1 MRSSKEGP
9 PVLGI
14 CQICQQ
20 PMSQDASGQPYC
32 EARTLAP
39 LLHRRLERMIL
50 AWKSGQVVGR
60 VTQTF
65 SQTVTLS
72 RKILQLIRLS
82 GIAVPEEDLPPQA
95 PSQASPG
102 AARAPETG
110 PTATLAPSASSIHVP
125 EAPREDPDEMVLD
138 VGELRQ
144 EVARLTQELSQCRE
158 QRQKDRETLEEVLH
172 QLELM
177 ATRVRELESELER
190 ARSKEAPVKVGEAT
204 RGGT

>member
-1 MRSSKEGP
+1 MRSSKEGA

-32 EARTLAP
+32 EARALAP

-50 AWKSGQVVGR
+50 VWKSGQVVGR

-72 RKILQLIRLS
+72 RKILQLIRLA
-82 GIAVPEEDLPPQA
+82 GIAVSEEEFLSQA
-95 PSQASPG
+95 PSLASQGTPG
-102 AARAPETG
+102 APEVA
-110 PTATLAPSASSIHVP
+110 PTATSAPSASSIHVP

-144 EVARLTQELSQCRE
+144 EVARLTRELSECRE

-190 ARSKEAPVKVGEAT
+190 ARSKETPIKVGEAT

>member
-1 MRSSKEGP
+1 MRSSREGA

-32 EARTLAP
+32 EARALAP

-50 AWKSGQVVGR
+50 VWKSGQVVGR

-72 RKILQLIRLS
+72 RKILQLIRLAD
-82 GIAVPEEDLPPQA
+82 IAVPEEDLPPKA
-95 PSQASPG
+95 LSVAASGDGPT
-102 AARAPETG
+102 PETA
-110 PTATLAPSASSIHVP
+110 PIATSAPSASSIHVP

-144 EVARLTQELSQCRE
+144 EVARLTRELSECRE

-177 ATRVRELESELER
+177 ATRVRELESELEKSRSTSSSRR
-190 ARSKEAPVKVGEAT
+190 AT
-204 RGGT
+204 

>member
-1 MRSSKEGP
+1 MRSSKEGA

-32 EARTLAP
+32 EARALAP

-50 AWKSGQVVGR
+50 VWKSGQVVGR

-72 RKILQLIRLS
+72 RKILQLIRLAD
-82 GIAVPEEDLPPQA
+82 IAVPEEDLPPKA
-95 PSQASPG
+95 LSVAASGDGPT
-102 AARAPETG
+102 PETA
-110 PTATLAPSASSIHVP
+110 PIATSAPSASSIHVP
-125 EAPREDPDEMVLD
+125 EAPREDPDEMVLG
-138 VGELRQ
+138 VGEIRQ

-158 QRQKDRETLEEVLH
+158 QRQRDRETLEEVLH

-177 ATRVRELESELER
+177 ATRVRELESELEKSRSTSSSRR
-190 ARSKEAPVKVGEAT
+190 AT
-204 RGGT
+204 

>member
-1 MRSSKEGP
+1 MRSSKEGA

-32 EARTLAP
+32 EARALAP

-50 AWKSGQVVGR
+50 VWKSGQVVGR

-72 RKILQLIRLS
+72 RKILQLIRLA
-82 GIAVPEEDLPPQA
+82 GIAVPEDDLPPKA
-95 PSQASPG
+95 LSVAASGDGPT
-102 AARAPETG
+102 PETAPIATSG
-110 PTATLAPSASSIHVP
+110 PLASSIHVP

-158 QRQKDRETLEEVLH
+158 QRQRDRETLEEVLH

-177 ATRVRELESELER
+177 ATRVRELESELEKSRSTSSSRR
-190 ARSKEAPVKVGEAT
+190 AT
-204 RGGT
+204 

>member
-1 MRSSKEGP
+1 
-9 PVLGI
+9 
-14 CQICQQ
+14 
-20 PMSQDASGQPYC
+20 MSQDASGQPYC
-32 EARTLAP
+32 EARALAP

-50 AWKSGQVVGR
+50 VWKSGQVVGR

-72 RKILQLIRLS
+72 RKILQLIRLAD
-82 GIAVPEEDLPPQA
+82 IAVPEEDLPPKA
-95 PSQASPG
+95 LSVAASGDGPT
-102 AARAPETG
+102 PETA
-110 PTATLAPSASSIHVP
+110 PIATSAPSASSIHVP

-177 ATRVRELESELER
+177 ATRVRELESELEKSRSTSSSRR
-190 ARSKEAPVKVGEAT
+190 AT
-204 RGGT
+204 